1 MFGRSVVRAEE
12 RSSGALA
19 EDEIEI
25 EPNESADPHVL
36 ARPLIDRH
44 HGFDADLDPFPDPD
58 RSEVRGTGRPTAL
71 AAIESRTQVQ
81 LDQRHHA
88 IEWHGDIEIRHGRN
102 QVRNAV
108 PDDTTPGEHVR
119 VTYLVAAAAD
129 RP

>member
-1 MFGRSVVRAEE
+1 MTSSSEPNDLWRVPRVPRRRAHPDGKRRARCSVVRAEE

-71 AAIESRTQVQ
+71 AAIES
-81 LDQRHHA
+81 
-88 IEWHGDIEIRHGRN
+88 
-102 QVRNAV
+102 
-108 PDDTTPGEHVR
+108 
-119 VTYLVAAAAD
+119 
-129 RP
+129 